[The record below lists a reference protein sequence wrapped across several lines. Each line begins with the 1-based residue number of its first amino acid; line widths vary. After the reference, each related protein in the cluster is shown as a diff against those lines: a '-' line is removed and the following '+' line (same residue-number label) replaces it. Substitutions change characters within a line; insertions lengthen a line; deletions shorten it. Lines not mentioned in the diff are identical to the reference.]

1 MLAATIP
8 PAPGT
13 FSTMKG
19 LPNVLV
25 NFSASSRANTSGLPP
40 GPEAAISR
48 TVCVGQGSSCACAAE
63 GQGEREVPRIAA
75 I

>member
-1 MLAATIP
+1 MLAATMP

-13 FSTMKG
+13 FSTTKG

-48 TVCVGQGSSCACAAE
+48 TVCVGQGSSCASATE
-63 GQGEREVPRIAA
+63 GRASANVKVARI
-75 I
+75 